1 MRTTLLSLAKRIYFA
16 TPLRSI
22 RGIYFDSFAWL
33 VRNRHAIADLDGMT
47 FDLDL
52 GESIDLRLYLRRF
65 EPEVAAALRREAR
78 PGMTALDIG
87 ANVGAH
93 TLLLASLVGPSGRVI
108 AFEPTDYAWQKLR
121 RNLSLNRMP
130 WITAVKAALA
140 DCDVGGQRVDFRA
153 SWRTDGGRHDGE
165 SIVDFVRLDDWCAE
179 NGVTKID
186 LVKVDVDGNEYPAFA
201 GARAILA
208 RSRPVVVMEVVSP
221 HFDDPDRNPLRVL
234 EELGYEFCDLRDG
247 TKLSIDDLRCQLPQC
262 DPGMTVS
269 TNVLAIP
276 MGRA

>member
-1 MRTTLLSLAKRIYFA
+1 MRKTLLSLAKRIYFA
-16 TPLRSI
+16 TPSRSM
-22 RGIYFDSFAWL
+22 RGMYIDSFARL
-33 VRNRHAIADLDGMT
+33 VRNRRAIVDLDGTT

-52 GESIDLRLYLRRF
+52 GESIDLRLYLRQF
-65 EPEVAAALRREAR
+65 EPEVAAALRRETR
-78 PGMTALDIG
+78 LGMTALDIG

-93 TLLLASLVGPSGRVI
+93 TLLLASLVGSSGRVI
-108 AFEPTDYAWQKLR
+108 AFEPTDYAWQKLQ

-140 DCDVGGQRVDFRA
+140 DRDLGGQCVDFRA

-165 SIVDFVRLDDWCAE
+165 SFVDFVRLDDWCAE

-186 LVKVDVDGNEYPAFA
+186 LVKIDVDGNEYPAFA

-221 HFDDPDRNPLRVL
+221 HFADPDRNPLRVL
-234 EELGYEFCDLRDG
+234 EELEYEFRDIRDG
-247 TKLSIDDLRCQLPQC
+247 ARLSIDDLRCQLPEL

-276 MGRA
+276 MGRT